1 MGAANEQIRISD
13 RVKRELER
21 RKRANESY
29 NDVLERMLED
39 TEADFDDGFGILSDG
54 QADRLREERET
65 AKEERRERMRRLGD
79 S

>member
-21 RKRANESY
+21 RKRENESY
-29 NDVLERMLED
+29 NDVLERVLED
-39 TEADFDDGFGILSDG
+39 SEADFDDGFGMLSDE
-54 QADRLREERET
+54 QADRLREERE
-65 AKEERRERMRRLGD
+65 ASEQQRRERMRRLGD

>member
-21 RKRANESY
+21 RKRENESY

-39 TEADFDDGFGILSDG
+39 TEADFDDGFGILSDE
-54 QADRLREERET
+54 QADRLRENRET

>member
-21 RKRANESY
+21 RKRENESY

-39 TEADFDDGFGILSDG
+39 TEVDFDDGFGILSDE
-54 QADRLREERET
+54 QADRLRENRET

>member
-21 RKRANESY
+21 RKRENESY
-29 NDVLERMLED
+29 NDVLERVLED
-39 TEADFDDGFGILSDG
+39 SEADFDDGFGILSDE
-54 QADRLREERET
+54 QADRLREERE
-65 AKEERRERMRRLGD
+65 ANKQRRRERMQRLGD